1 VEQKMQASSEYID
14 KWLVLQSNFGRAPN
28 TVAAYSF
35 ALRDYQQFCSN
46 HNTCVEFASGE
57 LVSQYVR
64 NLLDRPVIKNKAVS
78 SGLFANAT
86 IRQRI
91 TVVRL
96 FYDYLIEEGLR
107 TTNPVKR
114 GNQFGSRYRRDT
126 RPLVPIQHKMPWIP
140 SEEEWQR
147 LLTEARGMSLRN
159 RLMLMLAYDGGL
171 RREELCL
178 LNTEDIDPSHR
189 LLHVRAETTKAK
201 RDRIVPYSAC
211 TGQIL
216 LDYLKHRKQLT
227 NSRGILFVSESP
239 RNRGMPITFWTWSKV
254 IRILGDAAGLSQ
266 FSTHTL
272 RHLCLTDLAR
282 SGWDLHE
289 IASFAG
295 HRNTSTTLIYIHLS
309 GRELAIKLAAASIHS
324 SRIEGISEFLQ

>member
-1 VEQKMQASSEYID
+1 MPLAQR
-14 KWLVLQSNFGRAPN
+14 LV
-28 TVAAYSF
+28 Y
-35 ALRDYQQFCSN
+35 
-46 HNTCVEFASGE
+46 
-57 LVSQYVR
+57 QYVR
-64 NLLDRPVIKNKAVS
+64 NLLERPVIKNQAAS
-78 SGLFANAT
+78 SGLLANAT

-96 FYDYLIEEGLR
+96 FYDYLLEEGLR
-107 TTNPVKR
+107 PTNPVRR
-114 GNQFGSRYRRDT
+114 GNQLGARCRRDT
-126 RPLVPIQHKMPWIP
+126 KPLIPIQHKMPWIP

-147 LLTEARGMSLRN
+147 LLAEACGMSLRN

-189 LLHVRAETTKAK
+189 LLHIRAETTKTK
-201 RDRIVPYSAC
+201 RDRIVPYSVC
-211 TGQIL
+211 TGRL
-216 LDYLKHRKQLT
+216 LVDYLKHRKQLT
-227 NSRGILFVSESP
+227 SSRGILFVSESP
-239 RNRGMPITFWTWSKV
+239 RNIGKPITFWTWSKV
-254 IRILGDAAGLSQ
+254 TRLLGDAAGLPQ

-309 GRELAIKLAAASIHS
+309 GRELAAKLAAASSVHS
-324 SRIEGISEFLQ
+324 LRIEGIRESLQ